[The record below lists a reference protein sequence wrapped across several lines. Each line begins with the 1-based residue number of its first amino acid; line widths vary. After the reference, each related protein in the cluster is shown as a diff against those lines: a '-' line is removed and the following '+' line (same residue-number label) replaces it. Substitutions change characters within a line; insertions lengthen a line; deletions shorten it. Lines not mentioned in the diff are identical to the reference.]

1 MQSKKSLMVWSM
13 VVMWCLLFASV
24 FGQVKVRIMGFGGI
38 DQNIVEELIQKFVT
52 PKLKGIQ
59 VVYEPVQGDYQQVL
73 LNSLSAGTVADL
85 FYMDIFWAQNVIKSG
100 RVEPLDS
107 YLASSKI
114 LKKEDI
120 IPSLINAFTV
130 DGKVYGI
137 PKDFNTLALF
147 YNKDIFDEAKVKY
160 PDENDTWDTLEAKLK
175 EVKSKVKNVEGMALA
190 PDFARMGAFAYAN
203 GWEPI
208 VNDTSNLEDPKFVEA
223 FNWYTGLKKKG
234 LGVMPGDIGQ
244 GWGGG
249 AFATEKVAVC
259 IEGAW
264 ILGFLKDNAPNLKY
278 GATFLPKS
286 PKTKERGNFI
296 FTVAWGI
303 YAGSKVKKEA
313 FQVLEL
319 LTSPEAQQFVL
330 ERGLALPSRK
340 ALINNPYFKK
350 QEPAAQANYVVFRGA
365 SDKYVKPFFFQI
377 YGGEWMGPINTAM
390 TEVMS
395 GQKTPEKAIKEA
407 NAQLAIKMKELREK
421 VKK

>member
-1 MQSKKSLMVWSM
+1 MKRCWLLVIGVFAMLSLG
-13 VVMWCLLFASV
+13 
-24 FGQVKVRIMGFGGI
+24 FGQTTVRIMGFGGI
-38 DQNIVEELIQKFVT
+38 DQNIVEELIAKFVT
-52 PKLKGIQ
+52 PKLKGVK

-107 YLASSKI
+107 YLATSKI

-130 DGKVYGI
+130 NGKVYGI

-147 YNKDIFDEAKVKY
+147 YNKDIFDEAGVAY
-160 PDENDTWDTLEAKLK
+160 PNENDTWDTLEAKLK
-175 EVKSKVKNVEGMALA
+175 QIKAKIKDVEGIALA

-203 GWEPI
+203 GWDPI
-208 VNDTSNLEDPKFVEA
+208 VNDASNLEDSRFVEA
-223 FNWYTGLKKKG
+223 FKWYTGLRQKG

-259 IEGAW
+259 LEGAW

-278 GATFLPKS
+278 GATLLPKS

-303 YAGSKVKKEA
+303 SANSKVKKEA

-340 ALINNPYFKK
+340 ALVNNPYFKK
-350 QEPAAQANYVVFRGA
+350 NEPAAQANYVVFRGA
-365 SDKYVKPFFFQI
+365 SDKYVKPFFFDI

-395 GQKTPEKAIKEA
+395 GQKPADKAIKDA
-407 NAQLAIKMKELREK
+407 NTQLAIKMKELRQK
-421 VKK
+421 SR

>member
-1 MQSKKSLMVWSM
+1 MKRSWLVLVG
-13 VVMWCLLFASV
+13 VVLVVGLGFS
-24 FGQVKVRIMGFGGI
+24 QTTVRIMGFGGI
-38 DQNIVEELIQKFVT
+38 DQNIVEELIAKFVT
-52 PKLKGIQ
+52 PKLKGIK

-107 YLASSKI
+107 YLANSKI
-114 LKKEDI
+114 LKKGDI

-147 YNKDIFDEAKVKY
+147 YNKDIFDEAGVAY
-160 PDENDTWDTLEAKLK
+160 PNENDTWDTLEAKLK
-175 EVKSKVKNVEGMALA
+175 QVKAKVKGVEGMALA

-203 GWEPI
+203 GWDPI
-208 VNDTSNLEDPKFVEA
+208 VNDASNLEDARFVEA
-223 FNWYTGLKKKG
+223 FKWYTGLKQKG

-259 IEGAW
+259 LEGAW

-278 GATFLPKS
+278 GATLLPKS

-303 YAGSKVKKEA
+303 SANSKVKKEA

-340 ALINNPYFKK
+340 ALVDNPYFKK
-350 QEPAAQANYVVFRGA
+350 NEPAAQANYVVFRGA
-365 SDKYVKPFFFQI
+365 SDKYVKPFFFDI

-395 GQKTPEKAIKEA
+395 GQKAADKAIKDA
-407 NAQLAIKMKELREK
+407 NAQLAIKMKELRQK
-421 VKK
+421 SR